1 MEKLRIL
8 IVEDELIIA
17 ESLKIMLEGMGYHVP
32 AIFTSGQETLE
43 YFKPGFAD
51 VIIMD
56 IQLADNSN
64 GIDTSIEIRKISTA
78 PIIYIT
84 DSKDEY
90 LRKKA
95 IYETNTV
102 QFLTKPFTRLDI
114 SIAIDLAIK
123 AIKGHKVL
131 LGESSQSSYLIN
143 ECVFVR
149 DVQGFKKILIND
161 IIFLKAE
168 GSYCKLHYKT
178 QSKAGD
184 KRNEQVKL
192 EDSIMFSENL
202 SFLEEKFSFAK
213 ELVRIHRSYIININS
228 VRKIHENR
236 LWTGDTEIPIGKTY
250 KDKIQER
257 FRFI

>member
-1 MEKLRIL
+1 MEKVRIL

-17 ESLKIMLEGMGYHVP
+17 ESLKIMLESMGYEVP
-32 AIFTSGQETLE
+32 AIFTSGKETLE
-43 YFKPGFAD
+43 FFKPGFAD

-56 IQLADNSN
+56 IHLADDTN

-123 AIKGHKVL
+123 AIKGHNLILEKANT
-131 LGESSQSSYLIN
+131 SSYLIN
-143 ECVFVR
+143 ECIFVK
-149 DVQGFKKILIND
+149 DVQGFKKILICD

-168 GSYCKLHYKT
+168 GSYCSLFYRVNIKNAEK
-178 QSKAGD
+178 K
-184 KRNEQVKL
+184 NEPKK
-192 EDSIMFSENL
+192 EDSMMFSENL
-202 SFLEEKFSFAK
+202 SFMEEKLSFAK
-213 ELVRIHRSYIININS
+213 ELVRIHRSYIINING
-228 VRKIHENR
+228 VRKIHESR
-236 LWTGDTEIPIGKTY
+236 LWIEENEIPIGKTY
-250 KDKIQER
+250 KNEIRDR

>member
-1 MEKLRIL
+1 MMDKVKVM

-17 ESLKIMLEGMGYHVP
+17 ESLKVMLEGMGYEVP
-32 AIFTSGQETLE
+32 AIFTSGKKTLDV
-43 YFKPGFAD
+43 FMPGFAD
-51 VIIMD
+51 IIIMD
-56 IQLADNSN
+56 IHLAGNTN

-123 AIKGHKVL
+123 AIKGQNL
-131 LGESSQSSYLIN
+131 ISEQANSSSYLIN
-143 ECVFVR
+143 EFIFVR
-149 DVQGFKKILIND
+149 DVQGFKKILISD
-161 IIFLKAE
+161 IIFVKAE
-168 GSYCKLHYKT
+168 GSYCNLFYKIN
-178 QSKAGD
+178 SAHGEKKKDA
-184 KRNEQVKL
+184 KRD
-192 EDSIMFSENL
+192 DSILFSENL
-202 SFLEEKFSFAK
+202 SFLEEKLSFAK
-213 ELVRIHRSYIININS
+213 QLVRVHRSYLININS
-228 VRKIHENR
+228 VNKIHENR
-236 LWTGDTEIPIGKTY
+236 LWVEDNEIPIGKTY
-250 KDKIQER
+250 KNEIRDR